1 MNLSKRDINSLT
13 LELGPVFIVEALH
26 RFSGQMEDIL
36 NFCTILEILCSMVEN
51 F

>member
-13 LELGPVFIVEALH
+13 LELGPVFIVEVLH
-26 RFSGQMEDIL
+26 R
-36 NFCTILEILCSMVEN
+36 FCTILEKSSMVQN